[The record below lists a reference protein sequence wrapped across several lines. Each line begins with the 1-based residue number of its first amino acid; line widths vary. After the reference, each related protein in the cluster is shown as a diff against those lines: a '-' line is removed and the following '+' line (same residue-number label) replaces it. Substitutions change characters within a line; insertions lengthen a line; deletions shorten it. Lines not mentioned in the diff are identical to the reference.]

1 MTTSLM
7 NFMFELRN
15 DPKILSRYCP
25 EIVDSLDVEP
35 VNLSKKLRGTPHEL
49 KGVVVAYGF
58 GSPLKHVISVT
69 FMRSGQK
76 VIDDA
81 DQEDIM
87 RLQALYGIKPFIIGL
102 SGDGLNG

>member
-7 NFMFELRN
+7 DFMLALRS
-15 DPKILSRYCP
+15 DPKILSNYCP
-25 EIVDSLDVEP
+25 EIADSLDTEP
-35 VNLSKKLRGTPHEL
+35 VNLSKRLRGTPNEL
-49 KGVVVAYGF
+49 KGVIVAYGF
-58 GSPLKHVISVT
+58 GSPLKHVVSVT

-76 VIDDA
+76 VIDDS
-81 DQEDIM
+81 DQEDII